1 MKVEEIVS
9 DIYSELP
16 FFQKTWMKASLL
28 DYVSVN
34 HLPIAGII
42 LSVLLWVI

>member
-1 MKVEEIVS
+1 MKVDEIVT

-34 HLPIAGII
+34 HLPLIAIG
-42 LSVLLWVI
+42 LSIFLWVI